1 MVMSLAKHINIAY
14 PDITFY
20 CPSIEEAIIVKYI
33 CYIMWVITA
42 VYTSNILIYCCQP
55 YLLLSTSNRTIMVV
69 YFNSDSVSDS
79 N

>member
-42 VYTSNILIYCCQP
+42 VYTSN
-55 YLLLSTSNRTIMVV
+55 RTIMVV